1 MVPACEPST
10 RLISSLLAVTPLRIL
25 SSDADAVIESPDIL
39 NVVAFTSPEAPY
51 TTDFPLTILPDC
63 EPSSKLISATFEVI
77 VSPSI

>member
-1 MVPACEPST
+1 M
-10 RLISSLLAVTPLRIL
+10 LAVTPLRIL

-51 TTDFPLTILPDC
+51 TTAFPLTIFPDC
-63 EPSSKLISATFEVI
+63 EPSSKLISETFEVI